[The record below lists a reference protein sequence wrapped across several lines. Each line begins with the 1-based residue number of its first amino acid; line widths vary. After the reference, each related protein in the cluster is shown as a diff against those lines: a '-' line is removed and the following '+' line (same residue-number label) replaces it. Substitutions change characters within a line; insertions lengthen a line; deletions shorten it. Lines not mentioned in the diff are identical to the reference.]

1 MPASLS
7 EIGIR
12 VERHGMERTRDV
24 VEGGEVDGVEC
35 VEMGEH
41 RREETGG

>member
-1 MPASLS
+1 
-7 EIGIR
+7 
-12 VERHGMERTRDV
+12 MEWREHVTLLR
-24 VEGGEVDGVEC
+24 GGEVDGVEC